1 MPPAVPL
8 SKPMMRPRFGIDGRW
23 LTGGPPSGVNYVRNV
38 VGELAAGPHG
48 ANYVVFGR
56 AGSAAH
62 VPPNGVMRVQVL
74 PGAPSLVFN
83 AAVIPMRA
91 RRGVDAVLFQ
101 NFTPPR
107 ATIAAV
113 TVIHDL
119 IFMTNPSQFTW
130 AERAYLAFIPAL
142 LPRAR
147 LVVAVSEHIR
157 CQVLEHWPDRDPA
170 TVVVAPN
177 AVSEKLLKAAA
188 AGVTADDRARR
199 ARLGVT
205 APYLLYVG
213 RLNRRKNLARLIR
226 AFSASGLAD
235 HDLVL
240 AGAASGAS
248 EDLASIA
255 RRAGVLGRVHL
266 IGRVDDD
273 DLPALFREAAAFAYV
288 SLDEGFGVPPL
299 EAMAFGIPVVCSDIP
314 ALRET
319 GGDGGALFAPP
330 LDEGA
335 IAGALVRAV
344 TDSTVI
350 AEARARG
357 PVHAGRYRWSETTRI
372 LNQTMEL
379 ALT

>member
-1 MPPAVPL
+1 M
-8 SKPMMRPRFGIDGRW
+8 
-23 LTGGPPSGVNYVRNV
+23 
-38 VGELAAGPHG
+38 
-48 ANYVVFGR
+48 
-56 AGSAAH
+56 
-62 VPPNGVMRVQVL
+62 
-74 PGAPSLVFN
+74 
-83 AAVIPMRA
+83 
-91 RRGVDAVLFQ
+91 
-101 NFTPPR
+101 
-107 ATIAAV
+107 
-113 TVIHDL
+113 
-119 IFMTNPSQFTW
+119 
-130 AERAYLAFIPAL
+130 
-142 LPRAR
+142 
-147 LVVAVSEHIR
+147 
-157 CQVLEHWPDRDPA
+157 
-170 TVVVAPN
+170 
-177 AVSEKLLKAAA
+177 
-188 AGVTADDRARR
+188 
-199 ARLGVT
+199 
-205 APYLLYVG
+205 
-213 RLNRRKNLARLIR
+213 
-226 AFSASGLAD
+226 
-235 HDLVL
+235 L

-344 TDSTVI
+344 TDTTVI